1 MCMNSSSISFLPKI
15 DRKEGVVLLKAFL
28 FFFFVLASWYA
39 LRPVRN
45 ELAVQGGIYNLPW
58 LLMGVMAA
66 MLIINPIYSWLVSRV
81 DKNKIVLYIYSF
93 FILNLIL
100 FLTSWSYAGDEG
112 RIWTGR
118 AFYIWANVFSFFVVS
133 IFWVTMINFFNH
145 TDSKR
150 FFGIISAGGSLGA
163 FFGSSV
169 ARYFS
174 TEICGN
180 TSISDLGPMS
190 LIVFSIFSLSFA
202 IFFSRSFNSSHANY
216 DEPNKI
222 GGSSMEAIKN
232 TMRDPAI
239 RNLGIYVILFT
250 MLMTV
255 SWMVSLGIV
264 EDWSQDP
271 CERTGFF
278 ARIEQIV
285 TPLTLL
291 MQLFL
296 ASYILRRVGTLAILS
311 LYGLLFAAAFMAY
324 SFYPT
329 ITTVMIVVISLRI
342 FEYGFNKP
350 TRESIY
356 TKLTEQDRYKST
368 VFIDTFLARS
378 GDVVGGW
385 FVRGLVGTGIAVLSV
400 TWAALPFAL
409 LISYMGFQ
417 VNKAV
422 QDD

>member
-1 MCMNSSSISFLPKI
+1 MEKNLISFLPTIEKNEKI
-15 DRKEGVVLLKAFL
+15 ILLRAFL

-58 LLMGVMAA
+58 LLMGVMLA
-66 MLIINPIYSWLVSRV
+66 MLIINPIYSWLVSRI
-81 DKNKIVLYIYSF
+81 NQNRLILYIYSF

-100 FLTSWSYAGDEG
+100 FLILWTFTGEDG

-118 AFYIWANVFSFFVVS
+118 AFYIWANVYSFFVVS
-133 IFWVTMINFFNH
+133 IFWVTMINFFSL
-145 TDSKR
+145 TDAKK

-163 FFGSSV
+163 FFGSTV

-190 LIVFSIFSLSFA
+190 LIVFSIFSLLFA
-202 IFFSRSFNSSHANY
+202 IFFSRTFKPRALDMDNSPK
-216 DEPNKI
+216 EL
-222 GGSSMEAIKN
+222 GGSSFEAIQNIIK
-232 TMRDPAI
+232 DPAI
-239 RNLGIYVILFT
+239 RNIGLYVILFT
-250 MLMTV
+250 MLMTT
-255 SWMVSLGIV
+255 SWMISLGIV
-264 EDWSQDP
+264 EEWSKDP

-296 ASYILRRVGTLAILS
+296 ASYILRRVGSLAVLS
-311 LYGLLFAAAFMAY
+311 IYGVLFAIAFMAY
-324 SFYPT
+324 AFYPT
-329 ITTVMIVVISLRI
+329 ITTVMMVVISLRI
-342 FEYGFNKP
+342 FEYGLNKP

-356 TKLTEQDRYKST
+356 TKLKQQDRYKST

-378 GDVVGGW
+378 GDVIGGW

-409 LISYMGFQ
+409 FISYMGFQ

-422 QDD
+422 NDE

>member
-1 MCMNSSSISFLPKI
+1 MEKNLISFLPTIEKSEKI
-15 DRKEGVVLLKAFL
+15 ILLRAFL
-28 FFFFVLASWYA
+28 FFFFVLSSWYA

-58 LLMGVMAA
+58 LLMGVMLA
-66 MLIINPIYSWLVSRV
+66 MLIINPIYSWLVSRI
-81 DKNKIVLYIYSF
+81 NQNRLILYIYSF

-100 FLTSWSYAGDEG
+100 FLTMWTFAGEDG

-118 AFYIWANVFSFFVVS
+118 AFYIWANVYSFFVVS
-133 IFWVTMINFFNH
+133 IFWVTMINFFSH
-145 TDSKR
+145 TDSKK

-163 FFGSSV
+163 FFGSTV

-190 LIVFSIFSLSFA
+190 LIVFSIFSLLFA
-202 IFFSRSFNSSHANY
+202 IFFSRTFKPRSSDMENSPK
-216 DEPNKI
+216 EI
-222 GGSSMEAIKN
+222 GGSSFEAIQNIIK
-232 TMRDPAI
+232 DPAI
-239 RNLGIYVILFT
+239 RNIGLYVILFT
-250 MLMTV
+250 MLMTT
-255 SWMVSLGIV
+255 SWMISLGIV
-264 EDWSQDP
+264 EEWSTDP

-296 ASYILRRVGTLAILS
+296 ASYILRRVGSLVVLS
-311 LYGLLFAAAFMAY
+311 IYGVLFAVAFMAY
-324 SFYPT
+324 AFYPT
-329 ITTVMIVVISLRI
+329 ITTVMMVVISLRI
-342 FEYGFNKP
+342 FEYGLNKP

-356 TKLTEQDRYKST
+356 TKLKQQDRYKST

-378 GDVVGGW
+378 GDVIGGW

-409 LISYMGFQ
+409 FISYMGFQ

-422 QDD
+422 NDE

>member
-1 MCMNSSSISFLPKI
+1 MSNNSVSFFPSIEK
-15 DRKEGVVLLKAFL
+15 KEVFTLLKAFL

-58 LLMGVMAA
+58 LLMGVMLA
-66 MLIINPIYSWLVSRV
+66 MLIINPIYSWLVSRISQ
-81 DKNKIVLYIYSF
+81 NKIILYIYSF
-93 FILNLIL
+93 FILNLII
-100 FLTSWSYAGDEG
+100 FLSLWSFTGEEG

-118 AFYIWANVFSFFVVS
+118 AFYIWANVYSFFVVS
-133 IFWVTMINFFNH
+133 IFWVTMINFFDH

-190 LIVFSIFSLSFA
+190 LIIFSIFSLLFA
-202 IFFSRSFNSSHANY
+202 IYFSRSFKPTRIEADSS
-216 DEPNKI
+216 EEI
-222 GGSSMEAIKN
+222 GGSSLEAIQNIFK
-232 TMRDPAI
+232 DPAI
-239 RNLGIYVILFT
+239 RNLGIYVVLFT
-250 MLMTV
+250 MLMTT
-255 SWMVSLGIV
+255 SWMISLGIV
-264 EDWSQDP
+264 EEWSNDP
-271 CERTGFF
+271 CERTGLF

-285 TPLTLL
+285 TPLTLI
-291 MQLFL
+291 MQVFL
-296 ASYILRRVGTLAILS
+296 ASYVLRKIGS
-311 LYGLLFAAAFMAY
+311 LTVLTIYGLLFAMAFMAY
-324 SFYPT
+324 SFFPN
-329 ITTVMIVVISLRI
+329 ITTVMMVVISLRI
-342 FEYGFNKP
+342 FEYGLNKP

-356 TKLTEQDRYKST
+356 TKLKQQDRYKST

-378 GDVVGGW
+378 GDVIGGW

-400 TWAALPFAL
+400 TWAALPFAM
-409 LISYMGFQ
+409 LISFMGLKIHQ
-417 VNKAV
+417 TTNNE
-422 QDD
+422 

>member
-1 MCMNSSSISFLPKI
+1 MEKNLISFLPTIEKNEKI
-15 DRKEGVVLLKAFL
+15 ILLRAFL

-58 LLMGVMAA
+58 LLMGVMLA
-66 MLIINPIYSWLVSRV
+66 MLIINPIYSWLVSRI
-81 DKNKIVLYIYSF
+81 NQNRLILYIYSF

-100 FLTSWSYAGDEG
+100 FLILWTFAGEDG

-118 AFYIWANVFSFFVVS
+118 AFYIWANVYSFFVVS
-133 IFWVTMINFFNH
+133 IFWVTMINFFSH
-145 TDSKR
+145 TDSKK

-163 FFGSSV
+163 FFGSTV

-190 LIVFSIFSLSFA
+190 LIVFSIFSLLFA
-202 IFFSRSFNSSHANY
+202 IFFSRTFKPRVLDMDNSPK
-216 DEPNKI
+216 EL
-222 GGSSMEAIKN
+222 GGSSFEAIQNIIK
-232 TMRDPAI
+232 DSAI
-239 RNLGIYVILFT
+239 RNIGLYVILFT
-250 MLMTV
+250 MLMTT
-255 SWMVSLGIV
+255 SWMISLGIV
-264 EDWSQDP
+264 EEWSKDP

-296 ASYILRRVGTLAILS
+296 ASYILRRVGSLAVLS
-311 LYGLLFAAAFMAY
+311 IYGVLFAIAFMAY
-324 SFYPT
+324 AFYPT
-329 ITTVMIVVISLRI
+329 ITTVMMVVISLRI
-342 FEYGFNKP
+342 FEYGLNKP

-356 TKLTEQDRYKST
+356 TKLKQQDRYKST

-378 GDVVGGW
+378 GDVIGGW

-409 LISYMGFQ
+409 FISYMGFQ

-422 QDD
+422 NDE

>member
-1 MCMNSSSISFLPKI
+1 MEKNLISFLPIIEKNEKI
-15 DRKEGVVLLKAFL
+15 ILLRAFL

-58 LLMGVMAA
+58 LLMGVMLA
-66 MLIINPIYSWLVSRV
+66 MLVINPIYSLLVSRI
-81 DKNKIVLYIYSF
+81 NQNRLILYIYFF

-100 FLTSWSYAGDEG
+100 FLTMWTFLGEEG

-118 AFYIWANVFSFFVVS
+118 AFYIWANVYSFFVVS
-133 IFWVTMINFFNH
+133 IFWVTMINFFSH
-145 TDSKR
+145 TDSKK

-163 FFGSSV
+163 FFGSTV

-190 LIVFSIFSLSFA
+190 LIVFSIFSLLFA
-202 IFFSRSFNSSHANY
+202 IFFSRTFKPRASDMENSPK
-216 DEPNKI
+216 EL
-222 GGSSMEAIKN
+222 GGSSFEAIQNITK
-232 TMRDPAI
+232 DPAI
-239 RNLGIYVILFT
+239 RNIGLYVILFT
-250 MLMTV
+250 MLMTT
-255 SWMVSLGIV
+255 SWMISLGIV
-264 EDWSQDP
+264 EEWSKDP

-278 ARIEQIV
+278 AKIEQIV

-296 ASYILRRVGTLAILS
+296 ASYILRKVGSLVVLS
-311 LYGLLFAAAFMAY
+311 IYGVLFAIAFIAY
-324 SFYPT
+324 AFYPT
-329 ITTVMIVVISLRI
+329 ITTVMMVVISLRI
-342 FEYGFNKP
+342 FEYGLNKP
-350 TRESIY
+350 ARESIY
-356 TKLTEQDRYKST
+356 TKLKQQDRYKST

-378 GDVVGGW
+378 GDVIGGW

-409 LISYMGFQ
+409 FISYVGFQ
-417 VNKAV
+417 VNKV
-422 QDD
+422 VNDE

>member
-1 MCMNSSSISFLPKI
+1 MNSSSISFLPKI

-118 AFYIWANVFSFFVVS
+118 AFYIWANVYSFFVVS

>member
-1 MCMNSSSISFLPKI
+1 MNNGSISFLPKI
-15 DRKEGVVLLKAFL
+15 ERKEGIVLFKAFL

-45 ELAVQGGIYNLPW
+45 ELAVQGGIYNLPL

-66 MLIINPIYSWLVSRV
+66 MLVINPIYSWLISRI

-93 FILNLIL
+93 FIFNLII
-100 FLTSWSYAGDEG
+100 FLSAWSLAGDEG
-112 RIWTGR
+112 KIWTGR
-118 AFYIWANVFSFFVVS
+118 AFYIWANVYSFFVVS

-163 FFGSSV
+163 FFGSTI

-202 IFFSRSFNSSHANY
+202 IYFSRSFNSTHVENNKSH
-216 DEPNKI
+216 EI
-222 GGSSMEAIKN
+222 GGSSLEAMKN
-232 TMRDPAI
+232 TLREPAI

-264 EDWSQDP
+264 EEWSKDP

-296 ASYILRRVGTLAILS
+296 ASYILRRVGTLAVLS

-329 ITTVMIVVISLRI
+329 ITTVMVVVISLRI

-385 FVRGLVGTGIAVLSV
+385 FVRGLVGTGVAVLSV

-417 VNKAV
+417 VNKAIK
-422 QDD
+422 DD

>member
-1 MCMNSSSISFLPKI
+1 MEKNLVSFLPTIEKNEKI
-15 DRKEGVVLLKAFL
+15 ILLRAFL

-58 LLMGVMAA
+58 LLMGVMLA
-66 MLIINPIYSWLVSRV
+66 MLIINPIYSWLVSRI
-81 DKNKIVLYIYSF
+81 NQNRLILYIYSF

-100 FLTSWSYAGDEG
+100 FLTMWTFAGEDG

-118 AFYIWANVFSFFVVS
+118 AFYIWANVYSFFVVS
-133 IFWVTMINFFNH
+133 IFWVTMINFFSH
-145 TDSKR
+145 TDSKK
-150 FFGIISAGGSLGA
+150 FFGIISAGGSFGA
-163 FFGSSV
+163 FFGSTV

-190 LIVFSIFSLSFA
+190 LIVFSIFSLLFA
-202 IFFSRSFNSSHANY
+202 IFFSRTFKPRALDMDNSPK
-216 DEPNKI
+216 EL
-222 GGSSMEAIKN
+222 GGSSFEAIQNIIK
-232 TMRDPAI
+232 DPAI
-239 RNLGIYVILFT
+239 RNIGLYVILFT
-250 MLMTV
+250 MLMTT
-255 SWMVSLGIV
+255 SWMISLGIV
-264 EDWSQDP
+264 EEWSKDP

-296 ASYILRRVGTLAILS
+296 ASYILRRVGSLAVLS
-311 LYGLLFAAAFMAY
+311 IYGVLFAIAFMAY
-324 SFYPT
+324 AFYPT
-329 ITTVMIVVISLRI
+329 ITTVMMVVISLRI
-342 FEYGFNKP
+342 FEYGLNKP

-356 TKLTEQDRYKST
+356 TKLKQQDRYKST

-378 GDVVGGW
+378 GDVIGGW

-409 LISYMGFQ
+409 FISYMGFQ

-422 QDD
+422 NDE

>member
-1 MCMNSSSISFLPKI
+1 MERNLISFLPRIEKNEKI
-15 DRKEGVVLLKAFL
+15 ILLRAFL

-58 LLMGVMAA
+58 LLMGVMLA
-66 MLIINPIYSWLVSRV
+66 MLIINPIYSWLVSRI
-81 DKNKIVLYIYSF
+81 NQNRLILYIYSF
-93 FILNLIL
+93 FIINLIL
-100 FLTSWSYAGDEG
+100 FLILWTFAGDEG

-118 AFYIWANVFSFFVVS
+118 AFYIWANVYSFFVVS
-133 IFWVTMINFFNH
+133 IFWVTMINFFSH
-145 TDSKR
+145 TDSKK

-163 FFGSSV
+163 FFGSTV

-190 LIVFSIFSLSFA
+190 LIIFSIFSLLFA
-202 IFFSRSFNSSHANY
+202 IYFSRTFKPRIVDHENSSQ
-216 DEPNKI
+216 EL
-222 GGSSMEAIKN
+222 GGSSFEAIQNIIK
-232 TMRDPAI
+232 DPAI
-239 RNLGIYVILFT
+239 RNIGLYVILFT
-250 MLMTV
+250 MLMTT
-255 SWMVSLGIV
+255 SWMISLGIV
-264 EDWSQDP
+264 QEWSQDP

-296 ASYILRRVGTLAILS
+296 ASYILRRVGSLTVLS
-311 LYGLLFAAAFMAY
+311 IYGVLFAIAFMAY
-324 SFYPT
+324 AFYPT
-329 ITTVMIVVISLRI
+329 ITTVMMVVISLRI
-342 FEYGFNKP
+342 FEYGLNKP

-356 TKLTEQDRYKST
+356 TKLKQQDRYKST

-378 GDVVGGW
+378 GDVIGGW

-400 TWAALPFAL
+400 TCAALPFAL
-409 LISYMGFQ
+409 FISYMGFQ

-422 QDD
+422 KDE

>member
-1 MCMNSSSISFLPKI
+1 MERNLISFLPRIEKHEKI
-15 DRKEGVVLLKAFL
+15 ILLRAFL

-58 LLMGVMAA
+58 LLMGVMLA
-66 MLIINPIYSWLVSRV
+66 MLIINPIYSWLVSRI
-81 DKNKIVLYIYSF
+81 NQNRLILYIYSF
-93 FILNLIL
+93 FIINLIL
-100 FLTSWSYAGDEG
+100 FLILWTFAGDEG

-118 AFYIWANVFSFFVVS
+118 AFYIWANVYSFFVVS
-133 IFWVTMINFFNH
+133 IFWVTMINFFSH
-145 TDSKR
+145 TDSKK

-163 FFGSSV
+163 FFGSTV

-190 LIVFSIFSLSFA
+190 LIIFSIFSLLFA
-202 IFFSRSFNSSHANY
+202 IYFSRTFKPRIVDHENSSP
-216 DEPNKI
+216 EL
-222 GGSSMEAIKN
+222 GGSSFQAIQNIIK
-232 TMRDPAI
+232 DPAI
-239 RNLGIYVILFT
+239 RNIGLYVILFT
-250 MLMTV
+250 MLMTT
-255 SWMVSLGIV
+255 SWMISLGIV
-264 EDWSQDP
+264 QEWSQDP

-296 ASYILRRVGTLAILS
+296 ASYILRRVGSLTVLS
-311 LYGLLFAAAFMAY
+311 IYGVLFAIAFMAY
-324 SFYPT
+324 AFYPT
-329 ITTVMIVVISLRI
+329 ITTVMMVVISLRI
-342 FEYGFNKP
+342 FEYGLNKP

-356 TKLTEQDRYKST
+356 TKLKQQDRYKST

-378 GDVVGGW
+378 GDVIGGW

-409 LISYMGFQ
+409 FISYMGFQ

-422 QDD
+422 KDE

>member
-1 MCMNSSSISFLPKI
+1 MNNGSISFLPKI
-15 DRKEGVVLLKAFL
+15 ERKEGIVLFKAFL

-66 MLIINPIYSWLVSRV
+66 MLVINPIYSWLISRI

-93 FILNLIL
+93 FIFNLII
-100 FLTSWSYAGDEG
+100 FLSAWSLAGDEG
-112 RIWTGR
+112 KIWTGR
-118 AFYIWANVFSFFVVS
+118 AFYIWANVYSFFVVS
-133 IFWVTMINFFNH
+133 IFWVTMIKFFNH

-163 FFGSSV
+163 FFGSTI

-202 IFFSRSFNSSHANY
+202 IYFSRSFNSTHVENNKSH
-216 DEPNKI
+216 EI
-222 GGSSMEAIKN
+222 GGSSLEAMKN
-232 TMRDPAI
+232 TLREPAI

-264 EDWSQDP
+264 EEWSKDP

-296 ASYILRRVGTLAILS
+296 ASYILRRVGTLAVLS

-329 ITTVMIVVISLRI
+329 ITTVMVVVISLRI

-385 FVRGLVGTGIAVLSV
+385 FVRGLVGTGVAVLSV

-417 VNKAV
+417 VNKAIK
-422 QDD
+422 DD

>member
-1 MCMNSSSISFLPKI
+1 MNNGSISFLPKI
-15 DRKEGVVLLKAFL
+15 ERKERIVLFKAFL

-66 MLIINPIYSWLVSRV
+66 MLVINPIYSWLISRI

-93 FILNLIL
+93 FIFNLII
-100 FLTSWSYAGDEG
+100 FLSAWSLAGDEG
-112 RIWTGR
+112 KIWTGR
-118 AFYIWANVFSFFVVS
+118 AFYIWANVYSFFVVS

-163 FFGSSV
+163 FFGSTI

-202 IFFSRSFNSSHANY
+202 IYFSRSFNSTHVENNKSH
-216 DEPNKI
+216 EI
-222 GGSSMEAIKN
+222 GGSSLEAMKN
-232 TMRDPAI
+232 TLREPAI

-264 EDWSQDP
+264 EEWSKDP

-296 ASYILRRVGTLAILS
+296 ASYILRRVGTLAVLS

-329 ITTVMIVVISLRI
+329 ITTVMVVVISLRI

-385 FVRGLVGTGIAVLSV
+385 FVRGLVGTGVAVLSV

-417 VNKAV
+417 VNKAIR
-422 QDD
+422 DD

>member
-1 MCMNSSSISFLPKI
+1 MERNLISFLPRIEKNEKI
-15 DRKEGVVLLKAFL
+15 ILLRAFL

-58 LLMGVMAA
+58 LLMGVMLA
-66 MLIINPIYSWLVSRV
+66 MLIINPIYSWLVSRI
-81 DKNKIVLYIYSF
+81 NQNRLILYIYSF
-93 FILNLIL
+93 FIINLIL
-100 FLTSWSYAGDEG
+100 FLILWTFAGDEG

-118 AFYIWANVFSFFVVS
+118 AFYIWANVYSFFVVS
-133 IFWVTMINFFNH
+133 IFWVTMINFFSH
-145 TDSKR
+145 TDSKK

-163 FFGSSV
+163 FFGSTV

-190 LIVFSIFSLSFA
+190 LIIFSIFSLLFA
-202 IFFSRSFNSSHANY
+202 IYFSRTFKPRTVDHENSSQ
-216 DEPNKI
+216 EL
-222 GGSSMEAIKN
+222 GGSSFEAIQNIIK
-232 TMRDPAI
+232 DPAI
-239 RNLGIYVILFT
+239 RNIGLYVILFT
-250 MLMTV
+250 MLMTT
-255 SWMVSLGIV
+255 SWMISLGIV
-264 EDWSQDP
+264 QEWSQDP

-296 ASYILRRVGTLAILS
+296 ASYILRRVGSLTVLS
-311 LYGLLFAAAFMAY
+311 IYGVLFAIAFMAY
-324 SFYPT
+324 AFYPT
-329 ITTVMIVVISLRI
+329 ITTVMMVVISLRI
-342 FEYGFNKP
+342 FEYGLNKP

-356 TKLTEQDRYKST
+356 TKLKQQDRYKST

-378 GDVVGGW
+378 GDVIGGW

-409 LISYMGFQ
+409 FISYMGFQ

-422 QDD
+422 KDE

>member
-1 MCMNSSSISFLPKI
+1 MEKNLISFLPTIEKNEKI
-15 DRKEGVVLLKAFL
+15 ILLRAFL

-58 LLMGVMAA
+58 LLMGVMLA
-66 MLIINPIYSWLVSRV
+66 MLIINPIYSWLVSRI
-81 DKNKIVLYIYSF
+81 NQNRLILYIYSF

-100 FLTSWSYAGDEG
+100 FLILWTFAGEDG

-118 AFYIWANVFSFFVVS
+118 AFYIWANVYSFFVVS
-133 IFWVTMINFFNH
+133 IFWVTMINFFSH
-145 TDSKR
+145 TDSKK

-163 FFGSSV
+163 FFGSTV

-190 LIVFSIFSLSFA
+190 LIVFSIFSLLFA
-202 IFFSRSFNSSHANY
+202 IFFSRTFKPRALDMDNSPK
-216 DEPNKI
+216 EL
-222 GGSSMEAIKN
+222 GGSSFEAIQNITK
-232 TMRDPAI
+232 DPAI
-239 RNLGIYVILFT
+239 RNIGLYVILFT
-250 MLMTV
+250 MLMTT
-255 SWMVSLGIV
+255 SWMISLGIV
-264 EDWSQDP
+264 EEWSKDP

-296 ASYILRRVGTLAILS
+296 ASYILRRVGSLAVLS
-311 LYGLLFAAAFMAY
+311 IYGVLFAIAFMAY
-324 SFYPT
+324 AFYPT
-329 ITTVMIVVISLRI
+329 ITTVMMVVISLRI
-342 FEYGFNKP
+342 FEYGLNKP

-356 TKLTEQDRYKST
+356 TKLKQQDRYKST

-378 GDVVGGW
+378 GDVIGGW

-409 LISYMGFQ
+409 FISYMGFQ

-422 QDD
+422 NDE

>member
-1 MCMNSSSISFLPKI
+1 MEKNLISFLPIIEKNEKI
-15 DRKEGVVLLKAFL
+15 ILLRAFL

-58 LLMGVMAA
+58 LLVGVMLA
-66 MLIINPIYSWLVSRV
+66 MLVINPIYSLLVSRI
-81 DKNKIVLYIYSF
+81 NQNRLILYIYSF

-100 FLTSWSYAGDEG
+100 FLTMWTFSGEEG

-118 AFYIWANVFSFFVVS
+118 AFYIWANVYSFFVVS
-133 IFWVTMINFFNH
+133 IFWVTMINFFSH
-145 TDSKR
+145 TDSKK

-163 FFGSSV
+163 FFGSTI

-190 LIVFSIFSLSFA
+190 LIVFSIFSLLFA
-202 IFFSRSFNSSHANY
+202 IFFSRTFKPRASDMENSPK
-216 DEPNKI
+216 EL
-222 GGSSMEAIKN
+222 GGSSFEAIQNITK
-232 TMRDPAI
+232 DPAI
-239 RNLGIYVILFT
+239 RNIGLYVVLFT
-250 MLMTV
+250 MLMTT
-255 SWMVSLGIV
+255 SWMISLGIV
-264 EDWSQDP
+264 EEWSKDP

-278 ARIEQIV
+278 AKIEQIV

-296 ASYILRRVGTLAILS
+296 ASYILRKVGSLVVLS
-311 LYGLLFAAAFMAY
+311 IYGVLFAIAFMAY
-324 SFYPT
+324 AFYPT
-329 ITTVMIVVISLRI
+329 ITTVMMVVISLRI
-342 FEYGFNKP
+342 FEYGLNKP

-356 TKLTEQDRYKST
+356 TKLKQQDRYKST

-378 GDVVGGW
+378 GDVIGGW

-409 LISYMGFQ
+409 FISYMGFQ
-417 VNKAV
+417 VNKV
-422 QDD
+422 VNDG

>member
-1 MCMNSSSISFLPKI
+1 MSNNSVSFFPSIEK
-15 DRKEGVVLLKAFL
+15 KEVFTLLKAFL

-58 LLMGVMAA
+58 LLMGVMLA
-66 MLIINPIYSWLVSRV
+66 MLIINPIYSWLVSRISQ
-81 DKNKIVLYIYSF
+81 NKIILYIYSF
-93 FILNLIL
+93 FILNLII
-100 FLTSWSYAGDEG
+100 FLSLWSFTGEEG

-118 AFYIWANVFSFFVVS
+118 AFYIWANVYSFFVVS
-133 IFWVTMINFFNH
+133 IFWVTMINFFDH

-190 LIVFSIFSLSFA
+190 LIIFSIFSLLFA
-202 IFFSRSFNSSHANY
+202 IYFSRSFKPTRIEVDPS
-216 DEPNKI
+216 EEI
-222 GGSSMEAIKN
+222 GGSSLEAVQNIFK
-232 TMRDPAI
+232 DPAI
-239 RNLGIYVILFT
+239 RNLGIYVVLFT
-250 MLMTV
+250 MLMTT
-255 SWMVSLGIV
+255 SWMISLGIV
-264 EDWSQDP
+264 EEWSNDP
-271 CERTGFF
+271 CERTGLF

-285 TPLTLL
+285 TPLTLI
-291 MQLFL
+291 MQVFL
-296 ASYILRRVGTLAILS
+296 ASYVLRKIGS
-311 LYGLLFAAAFMAY
+311 LTVLTIYGLLFAMAFMAY
-324 SFYPT
+324 SFFPN
-329 ITTVMIVVISLRI
+329 ITTVMMVVISLRI
-342 FEYGFNKP
+342 FEYGLNKP

-356 TKLTEQDRYKST
+356 TKLKQQDRYKST

-378 GDVVGGW
+378 GDVIGGW

-400 TWAALPFAL
+400 TWAALPFAM
-409 LISYMGFQ
+409 LISFMGLKIHQ
-417 VNKAV
+417 TTNNE
-422 QDD
+422 

>member
-1 MCMNSSSISFLPKI
+1 MERNLISFLPRIEKNEKI
-15 DRKEGVVLLKAFL
+15 ILLRAFL

-58 LLMGVMAA
+58 LLMGVMLA
-66 MLIINPIYSWLVSRV
+66 MLIINPIYSWLVSRI
-81 DKNKIVLYIYSF
+81 NQNRLILYIYSF
-93 FILNLIL
+93 FIINLIL
-100 FLTSWSYAGDEG
+100 FLILWTFAGDEG

-118 AFYIWANVFSFFVVS
+118 AFYIWANVYSFFVVS
-133 IFWVTMINFFNH
+133 IFWVTMINFFSH
-145 TDSKR
+145 TDSKK

-163 FFGSSV
+163 FFGSTV

-190 LIVFSIFSLSFA
+190 LIIFSIFSLLFA
-202 IFFSRSFNSSHANY
+202 IYFSRTFKPRIVDHENSSQ
-216 DEPNKI
+216 EL
-222 GGSSMEAIKN
+222 GGSSFEAIQNIIK
-232 TMRDPAI
+232 DPAI
-239 RNLGIYVILFT
+239 RNIGLYVILFT
-250 MLMTV
+250 MLMRT
-255 SWMVSLGIV
+255 SWMISLGIV
-264 EDWSQDP
+264 QEWSQDP

-296 ASYILRRVGTLAILS
+296 ASYILRRVGSLTVLS
-311 LYGLLFAAAFMAY
+311 IYGVLFAIAFMAY
-324 SFYPT
+324 AFYPT
-329 ITTVMIVVISLRI
+329 ITTVMMVVISLRI
-342 FEYGFNKP
+342 FEYGLNKP

-356 TKLTEQDRYKST
+356 TKLKQQDRYKST

-378 GDVVGGW
+378 GDVIGGW

-409 LISYMGFQ
+409 FISYMGFQ

-422 QDD
+422 KDE

>member
-1 MCMNSSSISFLPKI
+1 MNNGSISFLPKI
-15 DRKEGVVLLKAFL
+15 ERKEGIVLFKAFL

-66 MLIINPIYSWLVSRV
+66 MLVINPIYSWLISRI

-93 FILNLIL
+93 FIFNLII
-100 FLTSWSYAGDEG
+100 FLSAWSLAGDEG
-112 RIWTGR
+112 KIWTGR
-118 AFYIWANVFSFFVVS
+118 AFYIWANVYSFFVVS

-163 FFGSSV
+163 FFGSTI

-202 IFFSRSFNSSHANY
+202 IYFSRSFNSTHVESNKSH
-216 DEPNKI
+216 EI
-222 GGSSMEAIKN
+222 GGSSLEAMKN
-232 TMRDPAI
+232 TLREPAI

-264 EDWSQDP
+264 EEWSKDP

-296 ASYILRRVGTLAILS
+296 ASYILRRVGTLAVLS

-329 ITTVMIVVISLRI
+329 ITTVMVVVISLRI

-385 FVRGLVGTGIAVLSV
+385 FVRGLVGTGVAVLSV

-422 QDD
+422 KDD

>member
-1 MCMNSSSISFLPKI
+1 MERNLISFLPRIEKNEKI
-15 DRKEGVVLLKAFL
+15 ILLRAFL

-58 LLMGVMAA
+58 LLMGVMLA
-66 MLIINPIYSWLVSRV
+66 MLIINPIYSWLVSRI
-81 DKNKIVLYIYSF
+81 NQNRLILYIYSF
-93 FILNLIL
+93 FIINLIL
-100 FLTSWSYAGDEG
+100 FLILWTFAGDEG

-118 AFYIWANVFSFFVVS
+118 AFYIWANVYSFFVVS
-133 IFWVTMINFFNH
+133 IFWVTMINFFSH
-145 TDSKR
+145 TDSKK

-163 FFGSSV
+163 FFGSTV

-190 LIVFSIFSLSFA
+190 LILFSIFSLLFA
-202 IFFSRSFNSSHANY
+202 IYFSRTFKPRIVDHENSSQ
-216 DEPNKI
+216 EL
-222 GGSSMEAIKN
+222 GGSSFEAIQNIIK
-232 TMRDPAI
+232 DPAI
-239 RNLGIYVILFT
+239 RNIGLYVILFT
-250 MLMTV
+250 MLMTT
-255 SWMVSLGIV
+255 SWMISLGIV
-264 EDWSQDP
+264 QEWSQDP

-296 ASYILRRVGTLAILS
+296 ASYILRRVGSLTVLS
-311 LYGLLFAAAFMAY
+311 IYGVLFAIAFMAY
-324 SFYPT
+324 AFYPT
-329 ITTVMIVVISLRI
+329 ITTVMMVVISLRI
-342 FEYGFNKP
+342 FEYGLNKP

-356 TKLTEQDRYKST
+356 TKLKQQDRYKST

-378 GDVVGGW
+378 GDVIGGW

-409 LISYMGFQ
+409 FISYMGFQ

-422 QDD
+422 KDE

>member
-1 MCMNSSSISFLPKI
+1 MERNLISFLPRIEKNEKI
-15 DRKEGVVLLKAFL
+15 ILLRAFL

-58 LLMGVMAA
+58 LLMGVMLA
-66 MLIINPIYSWLVSRV
+66 MLIINPIYSWLVSRI
-81 DKNKIVLYIYSF
+81 NQNRLILYIYSF
-93 FILNLIL
+93 FIINLIL
-100 FLTSWSYAGDEG
+100 FLILWTFAGDEG

-118 AFYIWANVFSFFVVS
+118 AFYIWANVYSFFVVS
-133 IFWVTMINFFNH
+133 IFWVTMINFFSH
-145 TDSKR
+145 TDSKK

-163 FFGSSV
+163 FFGSTV

-190 LIVFSIFSLSFA
+190 LIIFSIFSLLFA
-202 IFFSRSFNSSHANY
+202 IYFSRTFKPRIVDHENSSQ
-216 DEPNKI
+216 EL
-222 GGSSMEAIKN
+222 GGSSFEAIQNIVK
-232 TMRDPAI
+232 DPAI
-239 RNLGIYVILFT
+239 RNIGLYVILFT
-250 MLMTV
+250 MLMTT
-255 SWMVSLGIV
+255 SWMISLGIV
-264 EDWSQDP
+264 QEWSQDP

-296 ASYILRRVGTLAILS
+296 ASYILRRVGSLTVLS
-311 LYGLLFAAAFMAY
+311 IYGVLFAIAFMAY
-324 SFYPT
+324 AFYPT
-329 ITTVMIVVISLRI
+329 ITTVMMVVISLRI
-342 FEYGFNKP
+342 FEYGLNKP

-356 TKLTEQDRYKST
+356 TKLKQQDRYKST

-378 GDVVGGW
+378 GDVIGGW

-409 LISYMGFQ
+409 FISYMGFQ

-422 QDD
+422 KDE

>member
-1 MCMNSSSISFLPKI
+1 MNSSSISFLPKI

-202 IFFSRSFNSSHANY
+202 IFFSRSFNSTHANY

>member
-1 MCMNSSSISFLPKI
+1 MEKNLISFLPTIEKSEKRI
-15 DRKEGVVLLKAFL
+15 LLRAFL

-58 LLMGVMAA
+58 LLMGVMLA
-66 MLIINPIYSWLVSRV
+66 MLIINPIYSWLVSRI
-81 DKNKIVLYIYSF
+81 NQNRLILYIYSF

-100 FLTSWSYAGDEG
+100 FLTMWTFAGEDG

-118 AFYIWANVFSFFVVS
+118 AFYIWANVYSFFVVS
-133 IFWVTMINFFNH
+133 IFWVTMINFFSH
-145 TDSKR
+145 TDSKK

-163 FFGSSV
+163 FFGSTV

-190 LIVFSIFSLSFA
+190 LIVFSIFSLLFA
-202 IFFSRSFNSSHANY
+202 IFFSRTFKPRALDIENSPK
-216 DEPNKI
+216 EL
-222 GGSSMEAIKN
+222 GGSSFEAIQNIIK
-232 TMRDPAI
+232 DPAI
-239 RNLGIYVILFT
+239 RNIGLYVILFT
-250 MLMTV
+250 MLMTT
-255 SWMVSLGIV
+255 SWMISLGIV
-264 EDWSQDP
+264 EEWSKDP

-296 ASYILRRVGTLAILS
+296 ASYILRRVGSLAVLS
-311 LYGLLFAAAFMAY
+311 IYGVLFAIAFMAY
-324 SFYPT
+324 AFYPT
-329 ITTVMIVVISLRI
+329 ITTVMMVVISLRI
-342 FEYGFNKP
+342 FEYGLNKP

-356 TKLTEQDRYKST
+356 TKLKQQDRYKST

-378 GDVVGGW
+378 GDVIGGW

-409 LISYMGFQ
+409 FISYMGFQ

-422 QDD
+422 NDE

>member
-1 MCMNSSSISFLPKI
+1 MERNLISFLPRIEKHEKI
-15 DRKEGVVLLKAFL
+15 ILLRAFL

-58 LLMGVMAA
+58 LLMGVMLA
-66 MLIINPIYSWLVSRV
+66 MLIINPIYSWLVSRI
-81 DKNKIVLYIYSF
+81 NQNRLILYIYSF
-93 FILNLIL
+93 FIINLIL
-100 FLTSWSYAGDEG
+100 FLILWTFAGDEG

-118 AFYIWANVFSFFVVS
+118 AFYIWANVYSFFVVS
-133 IFWVTMINFFNH
+133 IFWVTMINFFSH
-145 TDSKR
+145 TDSKK

-163 FFGSSV
+163 FFGSTV

-190 LIVFSIFSLSFA
+190 LIIFSIFSLLFA
-202 IFFSRSFNSSHANY
+202 IYFSRTFKPRIVDHENSSQ
-216 DEPNKI
+216 EL
-222 GGSSMEAIKN
+222 GGSSFEAIQNIIK
-232 TMRDPAI
+232 DPAI
-239 RNLGIYVILFT
+239 RNIGLYVILFT
-250 MLMTV
+250 MLMTT
-255 SWMVSLGIV
+255 SWMLSLGIV
-264 EDWSQDP
+264 QEWSQDP

-296 ASYILRRVGTLAILS
+296 ASYILRRVGSLTVLS
-311 LYGLLFAAAFMAY
+311 IYGVLFAIAFMAY
-324 SFYPT
+324 AFYPT
-329 ITTVMIVVISLRI
+329 ITTVMMVVISLRI
-342 FEYGFNKP
+342 FEYGLNKP

-356 TKLTEQDRYKST
+356 TKLKQQDRYKST

-378 GDVVGGW
+378 GDVIGGW

-409 LISYMGFQ
+409 FISYMGFQ

-422 QDD
+422 KDE

>member
-1 MCMNSSSISFLPKI
+1 MEKNLISFLPTIEKNEKI
-15 DRKEGVVLLKAFL
+15 ILLRAFL

-58 LLMGVMAA
+58 LLMGVMLA
-66 MLIINPIYSWLVSRV
+66 MLIINPIYSWLVSRI
-81 DKNKIVLYIYSF
+81 NQNRLILYIYSF

-100 FLTSWSYAGDEG
+100 FLILWTFAGEDG

-118 AFYIWANVFSFFVVS
+118 AFYIWANVYSFFVVS
-133 IFWVTMINFFNH
+133 IFWVTMINFFSH
-145 TDSKR
+145 TDSKK

-163 FFGSSV
+163 FFGSTV

-190 LIVFSIFSLSFA
+190 LIVFSIFSLLFA
-202 IFFSRSFNSSHANY
+202 IFFSRTFKPRALDVNNSPK
-216 DEPNKI
+216 EL
-222 GGSSMEAIKN
+222 GGSSFEAIQNIIK
-232 TMRDPAI
+232 DPAI
-239 RNLGIYVILFT
+239 RNIGLYVILFT
-250 MLMTV
+250 MLMTT
-255 SWMVSLGIV
+255 SWMISLGIV
-264 EDWSQDP
+264 EEWSKDP

-296 ASYILRRVGTLAILS
+296 ASYILRRVGSLAVLS
-311 LYGLLFAAAFMAY
+311 IYGVLFAIAFMAY
-324 SFYPT
+324 AFYPT
-329 ITTVMIVVISLRI
+329 ITTVMMVVISLRI
-342 FEYGFNKP
+342 FEYGLNKP

-356 TKLTEQDRYKST
+356 IKLKQQDRYKST

-378 GDVVGGW
+378 GDVIGGW
-385 FVRGLVGTGIAVLSV
+385 FVRGLVGTGLAVLSV

-409 LISYMGFQ
+409 FISYMGFQ

-422 QDD
+422 NDE

>member
-1 MCMNSSSISFLPKI
+1 MEKNLISFLPTIEKNEKI
-15 DRKEGVVLLKAFL
+15 ILLRAFL

-45 ELAVQGGIYNLPW
+45 ELAVQGRIYNLPW
-58 LLMGVMAA
+58 LLMGVMLA
-66 MLIINPIYSWLVSRV
+66 MLIINPIYSWLVSRI
-81 DKNKIVLYIYSF
+81 NQNRLILYIYSF

-100 FLTSWSYAGDEG
+100 FLILWTFAGEDG

-118 AFYIWANVFSFFVVS
+118 AFYIWANVYSFFVVS
-133 IFWVTMINFFNH
+133 IFWVTMINFFSH
-145 TDSKR
+145 TDSKK

-163 FFGSSV
+163 FFGSTV

-190 LIVFSIFSLSFA
+190 LIVFSIFSLLFA
-202 IFFSRSFNSSHANY
+202 IFFSRTFKPRALDMNNSPK
-216 DEPNKI
+216 EL
-222 GGSSMEAIKN
+222 GGSSFEAIQNIIK
-232 TMRDPAI
+232 DPAI
-239 RNLGIYVILFT
+239 RNIGLYVILFT
-250 MLMTV
+250 MLMTT
-255 SWMVSLGIV
+255 SWMISLGIV
-264 EDWSQDP
+264 EEWSKDP

-296 ASYILRRVGTLAILS
+296 ASYIFRRVGSLAVLS
-311 LYGLLFAAAFMAY
+311 IYGVLFAIAFMAY
-324 SFYPT
+324 AFYPT
-329 ITTVMIVVISLRI
+329 ITTVMMVVISLRI
-342 FEYGFNKP
+342 FEYGLNKP

-356 TKLTEQDRYKST
+356 TKLKQQDRYKST

-378 GDVVGGW
+378 GDVIGGW

-409 LISYMGFQ
+409 FISYMGFQ

-422 QDD
+422 NDE

>member
-1 MCMNSSSISFLPKI
+1 MEKNLISFLPTIEKNEKI
-15 DRKEGVVLLKAFL
+15 ILLRAFL

-58 LLMGVMAA
+58 LLMGVMLA
-66 MLIINPIYSWLVSRV
+66 MLIINPIYSWLVSRI
-81 DKNKIVLYIYSF
+81 NQNRLILYIYSF

-100 FLTSWSYAGDEG
+100 FLILWTFAGEDG

-118 AFYIWANVFSFFVVS
+118 AFYIWANVYSFFVVS
-133 IFWVTMINFFNH
+133 IFWVTMINFFSH
-145 TDSKR
+145 TDSKK

-163 FFGSSV
+163 FFGSTV

-180 TSISDLGPMS
+180 TSISDIGPMS
-190 LIVFSIFSLSFA
+190 LIVFSIFSLLFA
-202 IFFSRSFNSSHANY
+202 IFFSRTFKPRALDMENSPK
-216 DEPNKI
+216 EL
-222 GGSSMEAIKN
+222 GGSSFEAIQNIIK
-232 TMRDPAI
+232 DPAI
-239 RNLGIYVILFT
+239 RNIGLYVILFT
-250 MLMTV
+250 MLMTT
-255 SWMVSLGIV
+255 SWMISLGIV
-264 EDWSQDP
+264 EEWSKDP

-296 ASYILRRVGTLAILS
+296 ASYILRRVGSLAVLS
-311 LYGLLFAAAFMAY
+311 IYGVLFAIAFMAY
-324 SFYPT
+324 AFYPT
-329 ITTVMIVVISLRI
+329 ITTVMMVVISLRI
-342 FEYGFNKP
+342 FEYGLNKP

-356 TKLTEQDRYKST
+356 TKLKQQDRYKST

-378 GDVVGGW
+378 GDVIGGW

-409 LISYMGFQ
+409 FISYMGFQ

-422 QDD
+422 NDE

>member
-1 MCMNSSSISFLPKI
+1 MEKNLISFLPTIEKNEKI
-15 DRKEGVVLLKAFL
+15 ILLRAFL

-58 LLMGVMAA
+58 LLMGVMLA
-66 MLIINPIYSWLVSRV
+66 MLIINPIYSWLVSRI
-81 DKNKIVLYIYSF
+81 NQNRLILYIYSF

-100 FLTSWSYAGDEG
+100 FLTMWTYTGEAG

-118 AFYIWANVFSFFVVS
+118 AFYIWANVYSFFVVS
-133 IFWVTMINFFNH
+133 IFWVTMINFFSH
-145 TDSKR
+145 TDSKK

-163 FFGSSV
+163 FFGSTV

-190 LIVFSIFSLSFA
+190 LIIFSIFSLLFA
-202 IFFSRSFNSSHANY
+202 IFFSRAFKPRTSDLENSPK
-216 DEPNKI
+216 EL
-222 GGSSMEAIKN
+222 GGSSFEAIQNVIK
-232 TMRDPAI
+232 DPTI
-239 RNLGIYVILFT
+239 RNIGLYVVLFT
-250 MLMTV
+250 MLMTT
-255 SWMVSLGIV
+255 SWMISLGIV
-264 EDWSQDP
+264 EEWSKDP

-296 ASYILRRVGTLAILS
+296 ASYILRRVGSLTVLS
-311 LYGLLFAAAFMAY
+311 IYGVLFAIAFMAY
-324 SFYPT
+324 AFYPT
-329 ITTVMIVVISLRI
+329 ITTVMMVVISLRI
-342 FEYGFNKP
+342 FEYGLNKP

-356 TKLTEQDRYKST
+356 TKLKQQDRYKST

-378 GDVVGGW
+378 GDVIGGW

-409 LISYMGFQ
+409 FISYMGFQ

-422 QDD
+422 NDE

>member
-1 MCMNSSSISFLPKI
+1 MEKNLISFLPTIEKNEKI
-15 DRKEGVVLLKAFL
+15 ILLRAFL

-58 LLMGVMAA
+58 LLMGVMLA
-66 MLIINPIYSWLVSRV
+66 MLIINPIYSWLVSRI
-81 DKNKIVLYIYSF
+81 NQNRLILYIYSF

-100 FLTSWSYAGDEG
+100 FLTMWTFTAEEG

-118 AFYIWANVFSFFVVS
+118 AFYIWANVYSFFVVS
-133 IFWVTMINFFNH
+133 IFWVTMINFFSH
-145 TDSKR
+145 TDSKK

-163 FFGSSV
+163 FFGSTV

-190 LIVFSIFSLSFA
+190 LIVFSIFSLLFA
-202 IFFSRSFNSSHANY
+202 IFFSRTFKPRALDIENSPK
-216 DEPNKI
+216 EL
-222 GGSSMEAIKN
+222 GGSSFEAIQNIIKDPAIKN
-232 TMRDPAI
+232 I
-239 RNLGIYVILFT
+239 GLYVILFT
-250 MLMTV
+250 MLMTT
-255 SWMVSLGIV
+255 SWMISLGIV
-264 EDWSQDP
+264 EEWSKDP

-296 ASYILRRVGTLAILS
+296 ASYILRRVGSLVVLS
-311 LYGLLFAAAFMAY
+311 IYGVLFAVAFMAY
-324 SFYPT
+324 AFYPT
-329 ITTVMIVVISLRI
+329 ITTVMMVVISLRI
-342 FEYGFNKP
+342 FEYGLNKP

-356 TKLTEQDRYKST
+356 TKLKQQDRYKST

-378 GDVVGGW
+378 GDVIGGW

-409 LISYMGFQ
+409 FISYMGFQ

-422 QDD
+422 NDE